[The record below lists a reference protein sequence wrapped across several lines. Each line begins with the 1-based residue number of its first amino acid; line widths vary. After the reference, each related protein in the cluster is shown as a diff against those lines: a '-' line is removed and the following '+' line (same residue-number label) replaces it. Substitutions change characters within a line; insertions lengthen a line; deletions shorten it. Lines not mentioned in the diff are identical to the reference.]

1 MSTASV
7 LQSQMRPIG
16 RGVRAYFA
24 PVDRVNSLPAIFDPS
39 TERGFDLDAPPPPWI
54 DLGWVDRFQRT
65 AETAV
70 NTIRQGDD
78 GAVAAQYRSALDAKV
93 ECEFQ
98 NWGKLQM
105 ALAGGT
111 VHYNVLAAIGTSSA
125 PCGGRAVLA
134 APLLTGS
141 TATQLLLDPTGLAAF
156 SVGDLVAVDVD
167 YRGETGFIGTGIAAA
182 WVPANNGVTRD
193 MDYTRRVTFN
203 VARVQQ
209 KTATALMLEEA
220 LLGGIPAVNAA
231 VQKVLGFVDR
241 EGGKFFQEWS
251 AIFMLP
257 EDSGGRICY
266 YYPRLQVMS
275 GPAESDK
282 DIAAPIVS
290 RTLKATFRA
299 MPITDPTDGEQAVCY
314 RSYLP
319 AICAP
324 AF

>member
-7 LQSQMRPIG
+7 LSSQMQPIG

-39 TERGFDLDAPPPPWI
+39 TVSSFDLDAPPGPWI
-54 DLGWVDRFQRT
+54 DLGWVDRFQRS

-70 NTIRQGDD
+70 NTVRQGDD

-105 ALAGGT
+105 ALAGGA
-111 VHYNVLAAIGTSSA
+111 VHYNALAATGTSSA

-134 APLLTGS
+134 VTLLTGS
-141 TATQLLLDPTGLAAF
+141 TATQLLLDPMSLAKF
-156 SVGDLVAVDVD
+156 SAGDLVAVDVD

-182 WVPANNGVTRD
+182 CVPANDGVTRD

-203 VARVQQ
+203 VGRVQQ
-209 KTATALMLEEA
+209 KTSIGLVLVQG
-220 LLGGIPAVNAA
+220 LPGGAPAVNAA

-241 EGGKFFQEWS
+241 EGGSFFQEWS
-251 AIFMLP
+251 AVFVMP

-275 GPAESDK
+275 GPSEGAK
-282 DIAAPIVS
+282 DFGAPIVG
-290 RTLKATFRA
+290 RTLKAIFRA
-299 MPITDPTDGEQAVCY
+299 LPITDPTDGEQALCY
-314 RSYLP
+314 RSYFP
-319 AICAP
+319 AGCAP

>member
-1 MSTASV
+1 
-7 LQSQMRPIG
+7 
-16 RGVRAYFA
+16 
-24 PVDRVNSLPAIFDPS
+24 VDRINGAPAIFDPS
-39 TERGFDLDAPPPPWI
+39 AESAFNLDAPPAPWI
-54 DLGWVDRFQRT
+54 DLGWVQHFQRAAQT
-65 AETAV
+65 VV
-70 NTIRQGDD
+70 NAIRRGND
-78 GAVAAQYRSALDAKV
+78 GAVAAQYRSGLDAKV

-111 VHYNVLAAIGTSSA
+111 VHYNILAPTGTSVA

-134 APLLTGS
+134 VTLLSGS
-141 TATQLLLDPTGLAAF
+141 TATQLLLDSTALGSF

-167 YRGETGFIGTGIAAA
+167 YRGEIGFIGTGVTAAC
-182 WVPANNGVTRD
+182 VPANDGVMRD

-209 KTATALMLEEA
+209 KTSTALVLGQA
-220 LLGGIPAVNAA
+220 LPGGNPAVNAA

-241 EGGKFFQEWS
+241 EGGSFFQEWS
-251 AIFMLP
+251 AVFVMP

-266 YYPRLQVMS
+266 HYPRLQVMS
-275 GPAESDK
+275 GAAESNHDFGS
-282 DIAAPIVS
+282 PIVS

-299 MPITDPTDGEQAVCY
+299 LPITDPTDGDQAVCY
-314 RSYLP
+314 RSYFP
-319 AICAP
+319 ASSAP

>member
-7 LQSQMRPIG
+7 LQSQMQPIG

-24 PVDRVNSLPAIFDPS
+24 PVDRVNSLPTIFDPS
-39 TERGFDLDAPPPPWI
+39 TESNFDLDAPPAPWI

-65 AETAV
+65 AETTV

-93 ECEFQ
+93 ECDFR

-111 VHYNVLAAIGTSSA
+111 VHYNVLAGTGTSTA

-134 APLLTGS
+134 ATLLTGS
-141 TATQLLLDPTGLAAF
+141 TATQLLLEPTALAGF

-167 YRGETGFIGTGIAAA
+167 YRGETGFIGTGITAG
-182 WVPANNGVTRD
+182 WVPANDSVTRD
-193 MDYTRRVTFN
+193 MDYARRVTFN

-209 KTATALMLEEA
+209 KTEAALVLGQA
-220 LLGGIPAVNAA
+220 LSGGIPAANAA

-241 EGGKFFQEWS
+241 EGGNFFQEWS

-257 EDSGGRICY
+257 GDSGGRICY
-266 YYPRLQVMS
+266 HYPRLQVMR
-275 GPAESDK
+275 GPEETSK
-282 DIAAPIVS
+282 DIAAPIVA

-299 MPITDPTDGEQAVCY
+299 LPITDPTDGEQAVCY
-314 RSYLP
+314 RSYFP